1 MKHAIFATG
10 VAVMTLPVA
19 AAAQTYYNQSQP
31 VHSQQYYDAQAR
43 YFQQQYQQ
51 QAQQQPYPVQQAQ
64 PQYQQPQYQQA
75 QPQYQQ
81 AQPQYQQPQ
90 PQYQQPQ
97 YQQAQPQ
104 YQQPQYQQVQ
114 PQYQQPQYQ
123 QQPGYNRQAAAAGA
137 YSAADYDQYAK
148 KRPRWYASISGEY
161 VMLDDWNTSQRQNAT
176 TSITSDVSFEDG
188 YGLGTAVGYQFTPN
202 FRLEGELSYRKNDME
217 SGVVSQVTNGTV
229 VQSQPLTGDLGY
241 EAFNVMGNAYADIP
255 VNDWII
261 PYVGAGVGWTF
272 QRNGNEEDAFAYQA
286 MAGTH
291 VGLTPDLQLKLGY
304 RYFDT
309 AGLNFGVD
317 DFDATSHILEVG
329 LRANF

>member
-19 AAAQTYYNQSQP
+19 AAAQTYYNQAQP

-81 AQPQYQQPQ
+81 

-104 YQQPQYQQVQ
+104 YQQPQYQQAQ
-114 PQYQQPQYQ
+114 PHYQQPQYQ

-137 YSAADYDQYAK
+137 YSAADYANYDQYAK

-161 VMLDDWNTSQRQNAT
+161 VILDDWNTSQRQNAT

-188 YGLGTAVGYQFTPN
+188 YGLGTALGYQFTPN

-217 SGVVSQVTNGTV
+217 SGVVRQVSNGNV
-229 VQSQPLTGDLGY
+229 VSSQPLTGDLGY

-272 QRNGNEEDAFAYQA
+272 QTNGNEEDAFAYQA

-309 AGLNFGVD
+309 VGLDFGVD